1 MFKNILIVNN
11 DTRFN
16 TNLKK
21 RINSSL
27 HSKVSIIKYLDQ
39 PIENLL
45 NYDFCI
51 IRLDHK
57 TDGIIQE
64 LTDND
69 KFVILITDHDN
80 QDIRE
85 KILSY
90 MVSDYVITNS
100 EAAVDFV
107 CKIVKR
113 LLSNAEKTILI
124 VDDSKLVLTQ
134 ISILL
139 SSQNLN
145 CIQCLDG
152 DEAWKY
158 LNNTNAKKIDLVIT
172 DYEMPNM
179 NGYELVKNIRTKYS
193 FEELPVLI
201 VSGSKNTYMISRFL
215 KVGANDYITKPSIN
229 EEFIGR
235 INNSLL
241 IATMFTKIKNMAMTD
256 QLTGLHNRLYFYEA
270 GVTILNNS
278 NRAGQNSSIAM
289 IDIDDF
295 KSVNDTYGHEAGDKA
310 LIHVANTMKKA
321 LRRSDVLVRF
331 GGEEFVIL
339 LPNCSHSQ
347 AIKVMQIICKLV
359 AISPCHIENDINL
372 KITISIGVTS
382 RLRDVDEMLETADQY
397 MYEAKRSGKN
407 RVFSQD

>member
-1 MFKNILIVNN
+1 MFKNILIVND
-11 DTRFN
+11 DTPFN

-21 RINSSL
+21 SINHSI

-45 NYDFCI
+45 NYDLYI

-69 KFVILITDHDN
+69 KFVILITDYDN
-80 QDIRE
+80 QNIRE

-100 EAAVDFV
+100 EAAVGFV

-145 CIQCLDG
+145 CIQCFDG
-152 DEAWKY
+152 EEAWKY
-158 LNNTNAKKIDLVIT
+158 LNNANAKKIDLVIT

-179 NGYELVKNIRTKYS
+179 NGYELVKNIRTKYT

-256 QLTGLHNRLYFYEA
+256 QLTGLHNRLYFYDA

-278 NRAGQNSSIAM
+278 NRAGQISSIAM

-310 LIHVANTMKKA
+310 LIHVANTMKQA

-339 LPNCSHSQ
+339 LPNCSHAQ
-347 AIKVMQIICKLV
+347 AIKVMQIIRKLV
-359 AISPCHIENDINL
+359 AISPCHIENDISL

-382 RLRDVDEMLETADQY
+382 KPRDIHDMLETADQY
-397 MYEAKRSGKN
+397 MYQAKRSGKN

>member
-1 MFKNILIVNN
+1 MFRNILIVND
-11 DTRFN
+11 DTQFN

-21 RINSSL
+21 SINHSL

-45 NYDFCI
+45 NYDLYI

-69 KFVILITDHDN
+69 KFVILMTDYDN
-80 QDIRE
+80 QNIRE

-100 EAAVDFV
+100 EAAVGFV

-152 DEAWKY
+152 EEAWKY
-158 LNNTNAKKIDLVIT
+158 LNNANAKKIDLVIT

-179 NGYELVKNIRTKYS
+179 NGYELVKNIRTKYT

-201 VSGSKNTYMISRFL
+201 VSGSENTYMISRFL

-256 QLTGLHNRLYFYEA
+256 QLTGLHNRLYFYDA

-295 KSVNDTYGHEAGDKA
+295 KRVNDTYGHEAGDKT
-310 LIHVANTMKKA
+310 LIHVANTMKQA

-347 AIKVMQIICKLV
+347 AIKVMQIIRKLV
-359 AISPCHIENDINL
+359 AISPCHIENDISL
-372 KITISIGVTS
+372 KVTISIGVTS
-382 RLRDVDEMLETADQY
+382 RPRDIHDMLQTADQY
-397 MYEAKRSGKN
+397 MYQAKRSGKN

>member
-1 MFKNILIVNN
+1 MFKNILIVND
-11 DTRFN
+11 DTPFN

-21 RINSSL
+21 SINHSI

-45 NYDFCI
+45 NYDLYI

-69 KFVILITDHDN
+69 KFVILITDYDN
-80 QDIRE
+80 QNIRE

-100 EAAVDFV
+100 EAAVGFV

-139 SSQNLN
+139 SSQNLH

-179 NGYELVKNIRTKYS
+179 NGYELVKNIRTKYT

-201 VSGSKNTYMISRFL
+201 VSGSENTYMISRFL

-241 IATMFTKIKNMAMTD
+241 IAAMFTKIKNMAMTD

-270 GVTILNNS
+270 GVTILNNA
-278 NRAGQNSSIAM
+278 NRAGQQSAIAM

-295 KSVNDTYGHEAGDKA
+295 KSVNDIYGHEAGDKA
-310 LIHVANTMKKA
+310 LIHIANTMKKA

-347 AIKVMQIICKLV
+347 AIKVMQIIRKLV
-359 AISPCHIENDINL
+359 AISPCHIENDISL

-382 RLRDVDEMLETADQY
+382 KPRDIHDMLETADQY
-397 MYEAKRSGKN
+397 MYQAKRSGKN